1 MKKFLSF
8 LLVCGLC
15 FGMIACGS
23 ATPAAEN
30 ATTGTS
36 EQVPAQAQF
45 MAGFGQG
52 DISCT
57 TPVPIAGGANSSERI
72 STGYQSYLYVHTV
85 AVTDAQG
92 NTALLVSAD
101 AIYIKEDMAESVRD
115 WVKKTY
121 GIPQEYVVISGI
133 HQHSVPD
140 AYNSTVPAGAAYHKV
155 LLDGIKDSITN
166 AMEDRAPAEMQ
177 INSVNTEAMNFV
189 RNYVCNDGSFMGDNY
204 GSAASGIKD
213 HESVADNQMR
223 LLKFVR
229 ENAEDIILVNFQV
242 HPHLG
247 CTGNNRL
254 DVHADWPGIMREQV
268 AKELSCKVIYFSGA
282 SGNLNSNSRISS
294 ENVSKDYKEHG
305 ARAAQYVLGAEGSY
319 TSVGTGS
326 VRAKELTITC
336 ESDHSMDWLLDKAK
350 IVHEARMIS
359 TERGNEVMKDYP
371 EIHSVF
377 HATAIVNKAKEGPT
391 RDVII
396 SAVAI
401 GDVVFTAH
409 PYEMFDTNGVEL
421 RNGTIGNANYDA
433 ASQQENPYAMTFI
446 ATLSNGW
453 LGYIPSQLGY
463 TNGGYSTDITKYA
476 PGTGEK
482 LVTEYLTLINSLY
495 E

>member
-1 MKKFLSF
+1 MKRVFCLLLSV
-8 LLVCGLC
+8 LLGA
-15 FGMIACGS
+15 GMAACGS
-23 ATPAAEN
+23 SAAPENGMTTLPTQPADE
-30 ATTGTS
+30 
-36 EQVPAQAQF
+36 VQF
-45 MAGFGQG
+45 LAGFGSG

-57 TPVPIAGGANSSERI
+57 TPTPIAGGANSLERI
-72 STGYQSYLYVHTV
+72 STGYQSYLYAMTV
-85 AVTDAQG
+85 AVTDAEG
-92 NTALLVSAD
+92 NTALLMSVDAVYVKEKTAD
-101 AIYIKEDMAESVRD
+101 EVRD
-115 WVKKTY
+115 WASKTY
-121 GIPQEYVVISGI
+121 DIPRENIVISAI

-140 AYNSTVPAGAAYHKV
+140 AYVNDEYHKV
-155 LLDGIKDSITN
+155 FVKGMKDSIKN
-166 AMEDRAPAEMQ
+166 AMEDRVLARMQ
-177 INSVNTEAMNFV
+177 INSVTTEAMNFV
-189 RNYVCNDGSFMGDNY
+189 RNYLCNDGTYMGDNY
-204 GSAASGIKD
+204 GSEASGIKA
-213 HESVADNQMR
+213 HESDADPEMR

-229 ENAEDIILVNFQV
+229 DGAEDIILVNFQV

-247 CTGNNRL
+247 CSGENRL

-268 AKELSCKVIYFSGA
+268 GKELSCKVLYFSGA
-282 SGNLNSNSRISS
+282 SGNMNSNSRITS
-294 ENVSKDYKEHG
+294 ENVSKDYKHHG
-305 ARAAQYVLGAEGSY
+305 ARAAEYVIGAEGSY
-319 TSVGTGS
+319 RDIGTGS

-336 ESDHSMDWLLDKAK
+336 ESDHSMDHLLDKAK
-350 IVHEARMIS
+350 IVHDARMVS
-359 TERGNEVMKDYP
+359 TERGKEVMKDYP

-401 GDVVFTAH
+401 GDVVFTAS

-421 RNGTIGNANYDA
+421 RSGTVGNANYDTA
-433 ASQQENPYAMTFI
+433 VQQDNPYAMTFV

>member
-1 MKKFLSF
+1 MKKVLS
-8 LLVCGLC
+8 LLLAGALCCG
-15 FGMIACGS
+15 MAACGGEVPKVDNTT
-23 ATPAAEN
+23 A
-30 ATTGTS
+30 ATTAP
-36 EQVPAQAQF
+36 VAQF

-140 AYNSTVPAGAAYHKV
+140 AYNTSVPAGAAYHKV
-155 LLDGIKDSITN
+155 LLDGIKDSISN

-189 RNYVCNDGSFMGDNY
+189 RNYLCNDGTYMGDNY
-204 GSAASGIKD
+204 GSAASGIKA
-213 HESVADNQMR
+213 HESEADNQMR

-229 ENAEDIILVNFQV
+229 EGAEDIILVNFQV

-247 CTGNNRL
+247 CTGDNRL
-254 DVHADWPGIMREQV
+254 DVHADWPGVMREQV

-282 SGNLNSNSRISS
+282 GGNMNSISRIAS

-305 ARAAQYVLGAEGSY
+305 ARAAQYVLDAEGSY
-319 TSVGTGS
+319 TSIGTGS

-336 ESDHSMDWLLDKAK
+336 ESDHSMDHLVDKAK
-350 IVHEARMIS
+350 PVHEARSVS
-359 TERGNEVMKDYP
+359 TDYANEVMKNYP

-391 RDVII
+391 RDVVI

-421 RNGTIGNANYDA
+421 RNGTVGNANYDA

-482 LVTEYLTLINSLY
+482 LVTEYLTLINSLH